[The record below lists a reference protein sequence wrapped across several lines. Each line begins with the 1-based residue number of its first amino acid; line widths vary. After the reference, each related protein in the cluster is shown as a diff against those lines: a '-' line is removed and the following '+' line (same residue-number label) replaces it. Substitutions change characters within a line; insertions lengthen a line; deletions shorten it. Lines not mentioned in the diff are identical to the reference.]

1 LAVFHPK
8 GGIVRR
14 ELEDYSRRKHTE
26 AGYQFVNS
34 PHITKAQLFHTSGHL
49 DWYADGMF
57 PPMHIDAEYN
67 ADGSLRKPGQDY
79 YLKP

>member
-1 LAVFHPK
+1 M
-8 GGIVRR
+8 RR

-79 YLKP
+79 TSSR